1 METACLTEA
10 THVGKKYGTSLK
22 LLLTADIRLWGFFY
36 FLESLLSAYCRSTVL
51 SYQAEDT

>member
-36 FLESLLSAYCRSTVL
+36 FLESFLSAYCRSRVL